1 MNEQL
6 DTTRNRIRTLATV
19 ARGSRSREE
28 LIADSPVNLS
38 TYSDFETGK
47 RWPRAI
53 TLRRIE
59 EMLGWK
65 AGVIDEALNSGI
77 KAELLEM
84 NHMLGAE
91 PITEAPRGLRSYTT
105 RELLQELT
113 RRAIES
119 QQAQEATHDMF
130 ARIEQ
135 SDLGLA
141 ASRDMGAGINK
152 GDLPAD

>member
-6 DTTRNRIRTLATV
+6 DTTRNRVRTLATI
-19 ARGSRSREE
+19 ARGGRSREE

-59 EMLGWK
+59 EILGWK
-65 AGVIDEALNSGI
+65 SGSIDEVVNSGLS
-77 KAELLEM
+77 AELIEM
-84 NHMLGAE
+84 DHLRGTL
-91 PITEAPRGLRSYTT
+91 PITEAPRGLRAYTT

-113 RRAIES
+113 RRTLED
-119 QQAQEATHDMF
+119 QQAQEETAAMF
-130 ARIEQ
+130 ARLERE
-135 SDLGLA
+135 DLDLA
-141 ASRDMGAGINK
+141 ASRDLGDGIGK
-152 GDLPAD
+152 GDLPAE

>member
-6 DTTRNRIRTLATV
+6 DTTRNRIRTLAIV

-28 LIADSPVNLS
+28 LIAGSPVNLS

-65 AGVIDEALNSGI
+65 EGVIDEAVNSGI
-77 KAELLEM
+77 NAELLELH
-84 NHMLGAE
+84 HMRGTE

-113 RRAIES
+113 RRTVES
-119 QQAQEATHDMF
+119 QQAQESTQDMW
-130 ARIEQ
+130 ARIERG
-135 SDLGLA
+135 DLDLA
-141 ASRDMGAGINK
+141 ASRDLGTGISK

>member
-19 ARGSRSREE
+19 GRGSRSREE

-59 EMLGWK
+59 EILGWK
-65 AGVIDEALNSGI
+65 GGVIDEALNSGMEP
-77 KAELLEM
+77 ELMMLG
-84 NHMLGAE
+84 HMKGAE
-91 PITEAPRGLRSYTT
+91 PISESPRGLRSYTD

-113 RRAIES
+113 RRSVERDQAVENS
-119 QQAQEATHDMF
+119 QDLF
-130 ARIEQ
+130 ARIERG
-135 SDLGLA
+135 DFDLA
-141 ASRDMGAGINK
+141 ASRDLGDGIGK

>member
-6 DTTRNRIRTLATV
+6 DTTRNRIRTLAIV

-38 TYSDFETGK
+38 TYSDFETGR
-47 RWPRAI
+47 RWPRSI

-59 EMLGWK
+59 KILDWK
-65 AGVIDEALNSGI
+65 PGSIDEAVSSGI

-84 NHMLGAE
+84 SHLRGGQ

-113 RRAIES
+113 RRSIED
-119 QQAQEATHDMF
+119 QQAQEETSEMF
-130 ARIEQ
+130 SRLERE
-135 SDLGLA
+135 DLDLA
-141 ASRDMGAGINK
+141 ASRDLGRGISK
-152 GDLPAD
+152 GDLPAE